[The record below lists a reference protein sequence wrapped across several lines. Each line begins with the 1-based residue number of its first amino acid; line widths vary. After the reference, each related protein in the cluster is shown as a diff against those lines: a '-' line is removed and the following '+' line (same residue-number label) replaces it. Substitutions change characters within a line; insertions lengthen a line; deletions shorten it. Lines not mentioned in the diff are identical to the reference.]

1 MRKYIYIVLLSVAAL
16 FAAVS
21 TASAADNK
29 GKALCFVYVAE
40 SDATS
45 VSSLTDYLDA
55 RYRKAVA
62 DEDYVLV
69 MYLSNGDMPYI
80 VKVNTPDDN
89 RDAYAGF
96 LGKIRDNDKSKTDPE
111 YDLSALA
118 ALFESL
124 DMVSEE
130 DGGINYR
137 SVDWHFHVT
146 TDFWK
151 KGYNESLISSL
162 CFVMGVDHFENENF
176 RLRCYF
182 SKYDELDYD
191 ESAPFGKRNYCNLD
205 FRPYYY

>member
-1 MRKYIYIVLLSVAAL
+1 MRKYIYIVLLSVAAA
-16 FAAVS
+16 FAAAG
-21 TASAADNK
+21 TASAANHKD
-29 GKALCFVYVAE
+29 KALCFVYVAE

-45 VSSLTDYLDA
+45 VGSLTQYLDA
-55 RYRKAVA
+55 RYLKAQA

-96 LGKIRDNDKSKTDPE
+96 LEEIGEKESAETIPG
-111 YDLSALA
+111 YDLSRLA

-124 DMVSEE
+124 DMISEQ
-130 DGGINYR
+130 DGGINYS

-191 ESAPFGKRNYCNLD
+191 ESAPFGKKNYCDLE